1 MEFVTP
7 YDVMQDSLSGKQID
21 IARGTGKWIGQAIF
35 AECDESLR
43 ENANAISV
51 FISTLEFRR
60 RSFTIPIYRS
70 VTPKDIMLRAET
82 IIDGISYYRINV
94 NDRDDIR
101 IGMHV
106 RIMDVFSR
114 LYRIVQKT
122 PTQVSLVPNIPGLTG
137 RVMTPGTNV
146 IAKLASGRINQ
157 ASPHNINFQGPWT
170 IEWEEWLAS

>member
-1 MEFVTP
+1 
-7 YDVMQDSLSGKQID
+7 
-21 IARGTGKWIGQAIF
+21 
-35 AECDESLR
+35 
-43 ENANAISV
+43 
-51 FISTLEFRR
+51 
-60 RSFTIPIYRS
+60 
-70 VTPKDIMLRAET
+70 MLRAET

-94 NDRDDIR
+94 NDRGDIR

-106 RIMDVFSR
+106 RIIDGFSR

-122 PTQVSLVPNIPGLTG
+122 TNQISLVPNIPGLTG

-146 IAKLASGRINQ
+146 IAKLTSGRNNQ